1 MKQLKL
7 ALYFV
12 VIVTMTACSAGIS
25 LYSPQEQVQLGQ
37 QLDKEIRSNP
47 KEYPIDKNDAAVKD
61 YIDKKIFRPIVE
73 SPAIKYRG
81 VFPYQLE
88 IIHKDSVINAFA
100 TPGGYV
106 YVYTGLLKY
115 IDSEAA
121 LAGVLAHEI
130 AHAEN
135 EHASKRMFD
144 AMGVQMLAGFVVNE
158 KSPQW
163 QQILAGL
170 GANGWIM
177 KNSRSDEDQADKY
190 SFDYL
195 KNTRF
200 YPGGVKFMFEKM
212 KDDGAVSPKATG
224 KQSFLGALL
233 KGAEGFFAS
242 HPDPIERIDVINQ
255 TIKNAGLPLKT
266 YKNSDKDIFKAEY
279 DKNIKKKLR

>member
-1 MKQLKL
+1 MKRLKL
-7 ALYFV
+7 FFSFIL
-12 VIVTMTACSAGIS
+12 IITLTACSAGIS
-25 LYSPQEQVQLGQ
+25 LYSPQQQVEIGKQV
-37 QLDKEIRSNP
+37 DKEIRSNP
-47 KEYPIDKNDAAVKD
+47 KEYPIDQKDAAVKD
-61 YIDKKIFRPIVE
+61 YIDKKIFRPILE
-73 SPAIKYRG
+73 SPAIKYRT

-88 IIHKDSVINAFA
+88 IIHNDSVINAFA

-135 EHASKRMFD
+135 EHSSKRMFD
-144 AMGVQMLAGFVVNE
+144 AQLLQTGSSLLLKEN
-158 KSPQW
+158 SPQLLK
-163 QQILAGL
+163 IGLSL
-170 GANGWIM
+170 GANGWLM

-195 KNTRF
+195 KSTRF
-200 YPGGVKFMFEKM
+200 YPGGVKFLFEKM
-212 KDDGAVSPKATG
+212 KDDGAITSKEGSG
-224 KQSFLGALL
+224 KNLLSAVL

-242 HPDPIERIDVINQ
+242 HPDPIERIEVTNKR
-255 TIKNAGLPLKT
+255 IKDAGIQLKT
-266 YKNSDKDIFKAEY
+266 YKDKDKDIFKAEY